1 MDIKKKISL
10 SVVSAALGFTLLT
23 GGTFAYFS
31 DQVVT
36 ENAFTAGTLDL
47 SIDPEVIIDI
57 GNIKP
62 GDTMLREF
70 VLTNEG
76 SLKIQ
81 NVFLETDYRVIDVKG
96 DNTEDFGKHILVK
109 FLWNWD
115 QESEPIFETTLH
127 ELNDLDPDVVKRDLW
142 DPLWKQNSGLEVG
155 ETHEF
160 WVEFE
165 FMDNGEDQND
175 FQGDSLELIW
185 KFNAMQAEGEEL

>member
-115 QESEPIFETTLH
+115 QE
-127 ELNDLDPDVVKRDLW
+127 
-142 DPLWKQNSGLEVG
+142 
-155 ETHEF
+155 
-160 WVEFE
+160 
-165 FMDNGEDQND
+165 
-175 FQGDSLELIW
+175 
-185 KFNAMQAEGEEL
+185 

>member
-165 FMDNGEDQND
+165 FMDNGEDQNE